1 MRDLLAAL
9 SELRE
14 RLKEIPQADER
25 RLSDLKTGILGRKAG
40 ALTQILGRL
49 PKLDPASKKEVGAAA
64 NALKREFAAAFE
76 ACERELKRAAGT
88 VTGLDLTMPGRAGWQ
103 GGLHLVTQVVDEI
116 CEIFRELGF
125 TRAVG
130 PEAETERYN
139 FFALNF
145 PKDHP
150 ALDAQDSFYLSGDL
164 LLRTHTSPVQI
175 RTLERY
181 PPPIR
186 VVIPGQV
193 YRRDPFDASHSPVFE
208 QLEGLAV
215 DDGITFVDFK
225 ATLATFARRF
235 FTADTRVRFRPSFF
249 PFTEP
254 SAEMDVQCQICGGTG
269 GGLRDLQADGLD
281 GDPRLRHGAPR
292 GARELRRGQRAL
304 HRLRVGHGA
313 RAHRHDPPR
322 HSRHPA
328 AVRERRAIP
337 RAVRGR
343 GAMIVSRRW
352 LEALLDRSLDA
363 RDVAERL
370 TLHAAAVDA
379 VVPLHQDLSDVLIAR
394 VLEVK
399 KHPDADRLSLCLVD
413 RGGAGGGGG
422 GPVEVVCG
430 APNVQAGKT
439 YPYAP
444 VGAVLPGG
452 LKLERK
458 KIRGVES
465 NGMLCSAK
473 DLGLGPDH
481 TGILELD
488 TTAPPGARFIDAMGI
503 GDHQIVIDVPAN
515 RPDLLCHKGVARELG
530 AYFGVPVKLPPKN
543 APSSRATPL

>member
-14 RLKEIPQADER
+14 RLKEIPQVDER
-25 RLSDLKTGILGRKAG
+25 RLSDLKTEILGRKAG

-64 NALKREFAAAFE
+64 NALKRQFEAAFE
-76 ACERELKRAAGT
+76 ARERELKRAAGT
-88 VTGLDLTMPGRAGWQ
+88 VTGLDLTMPGRTGWL

-116 CEIFRELGF
+116 CDIFRELGF

-150 ALDAQDSFYLSGDL
+150 ALDAQDSFYLGGDL

-181 PPPIR
+181 PPPVR

-269 GGLRDLQADGLD
+269 GRCATCKQTGWMEILGS
-281 GDPRLRHGAPR
+281 GM
-292 GARELRRGQRAL
+292 
-304 HRLRVGHGA
+304 V
-313 RAHRHDPPR
+313 
-322 HSRHPA
+322 HPA
-328 AVRERRAIP
+328 
-337 RAVRGR
+337 
-343 GAMIVSRRW
+343 
-352 LEALLDRSLDA
+352 
-363 RDVAERL
+363 
-370 TLHAAAVDA
+370 
-379 VVPLHQDLSDVLIAR
+379 
-394 VLEVK
+394 VLENCGVDSERYTGFAFGMGPQRIAMLRFGI
-399 KHPDADRLSLCLVD
+399 PDIRLFY
-413 RGGAGGGGG
+413 GGDVRFLSQFAGR
-422 GPVEVVCG
+422 V
-430 APNVQAGKT
+430 
-439 YPYAP
+439 
-444 VGAVLPGG
+444 
-452 LKLERK
+452 R
-458 KIRGVES
+458 
-465 NGMLCSAK
+465 
-473 DLGLGPDH
+473 
-481 TGILELD
+481 
-488 TTAPPGARFIDAMGI
+488 
-503 GDHQIVIDVPAN
+503 
-515 RPDLLCHKGVARELG
+515 
-530 AYFGVPVKLPPKN
+530 
-543 APSSRATPL
+543 